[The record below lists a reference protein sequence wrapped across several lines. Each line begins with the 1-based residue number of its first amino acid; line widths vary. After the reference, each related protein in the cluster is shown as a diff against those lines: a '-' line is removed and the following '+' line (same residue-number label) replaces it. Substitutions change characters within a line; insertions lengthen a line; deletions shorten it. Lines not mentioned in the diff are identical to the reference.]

1 MYKILLTLII
11 LVATSFSYA
20 QNNKNDNEIIVEG
33 TSKTKIQP
41 DIAIFT
47 LTIEKTDTIEK
58 KAIEKLNKEVDG
70 IVKSLYKIGFTNTS
84 IKIADYTVSSS
95 RNEDNDKKRYDA
107 SNALRL
113 EFGLNTKLI
122 NKIYEEIQIAGHED
136 LDISFET
143 KLSDSLE
150 KLTRTKLVEQA
161 IVNAKDNASNISK
174 ALNIKL
180 LGIKQVSKN
189 REVFFEHSAY
199 RVKDLK
205 KASALQMNDR
215 IMFPT
220 VFDKFDVKDIELE
233 ERITIIYRISN

>member
-70 IVKSLYKIGFTNTS
+70 IVKSLYKIGFINTS

-107 SNALRL
+107 SNILRL

-122 NKIYEEIQIAGHED
+122 NKIYEEIQVAGHED
-136 LDISFET
+136 LEFLLRQNS
-143 KLSDSLE
+143 
-150 KLTRTKLVEQA
+150 Q
-161 IVNAKDNASNISK
+161 IV
-174 ALNIKL
+174 
-180 LGIKQVSKN
+180 
-189 REVFFEHSAY
+189 
-199 RVKDLK
+199 
-205 KASALQMNDR
+205 
-215 IMFPT
+215 
-220 VFDKFDVKDIELE
+220 
-233 ERITIIYRISN
+233 